1 MVLFFFI
8 FSALLHG
15 GIMIED
21 LENLKQLQEI
31 DLRIHEQELA
41 QKQFPDT
48 VEELEGAIKKAK
60 ESLENYQT
68 KLNKTQAE
76 VNSLDDHIQKSRD
89 LLEKSQSKLN
99 SIKTNR
105 EYDAVHAEIENQ
117 KNSINSVEIRKKNL
131 LDEIEKL
138 NNTIEEKSKEY
149 QQIKSENEPQ
159 ISELKKKIAAIDSVI
174 AGIVKERNEIAPKI
188 SKPILRT
195 YDLIRKK
202 RKNGNALSSITGKT
216 CAVCYK
222 VLEPQLYNEIKRGR
236 KMLLCQNCGSI
247 FVWGGDSKE

>member
-1 MVLFFFI
+1 
-8 FSALLHG
+8 
-15 GIMIED
+15 MIED

-31 DLRIHEQELA
+31 DLRIHQQELA

-48 VEELEGAIKKAK
+48 VNELDGAIKKAK
-60 ESLENYQT
+60 ESLDNFQA
-68 KLNKTQAE
+68 KLSKTQAE
-76 VNSLDDHIQKSRD
+76 VNSLNEQIQNSHE
-89 LLEKSQSKLN
+89 LLEKSQNRLN

-117 KNSINSVEIRKKNL
+117 KNSINTVEIRKKNL
-131 LDEIEKL
+131 LEGIEKL
-138 NNTIEEKSKEY
+138 NSTIEEKTKEY

-159 ISELKKKIAAIDSVI
+159 ISELKNKIAAIDSVI
-174 AGIVKERNEIAPKI
+174 ADIVKERNIIVPKI

-202 RKNGNALSSITGKT
+202 RKTGNALSNVTGKT

-222 VLEPQLYNEIKRGR
+222 VLEPQLFNEIKRGR
-236 KMLLCQNCGSI
+236 KMILCQNCGSI
-247 FVWGGDSKE
+247 FVWGGDSK

>member
-1 MVLFFFI
+1 MVLFFI

-21 LENLKQLQEI
+21 LENLKLLQEI
-31 DLRIHEQELA
+31 DLRIHQQELS

-48 VEELEGAIKKAK
+48 VEELQSAIKNAK
-60 ESLENYQT
+60 ESLDNYQM

-76 VNSLDDHIQKSRD
+76 VNSFDEQLQKSRE
-89 LLEKSQSKLN
+89 LLEKSQSRLN

-105 EYDAVHAEIENQ
+105 EYDAVHTEIENQ
-117 KNSINSVEIRKKNL
+117 KNAINTIEMRKKNL

-138 NNTIEEKSKEY
+138 KNTIKEKTEEY

-159 ISELKKKIAAIDSVI
+159 ISELNNKIAAIDSNI
-174 AGIVKERNEIAPKI
+174 ESIVKERNEIVPKI

-195 YDLIRKK
+195 YNQIRKK
-202 RKNGNALSSITGKT
+202 RKNGNVLSNVTGRT
-216 CAVCYK
+216 CAVCFK
-222 VLEPQLYNEIKRGR
+222 VLEPQVYNEIRRGK

-247 FVWGGDSKE
+247 FVWGGDSKQ

>member
-1 MVLFFFI
+1 M
-8 FSALLHG
+8 
-15 GIMIED
+15 
-21 LENLKQLQEI
+21 
-31 DLRIHEQELA
+31 
-41 QKQFPDT
+41 
-48 VEELEGAIKKAK
+48 
-60 ESLENYQT
+60 
-68 KLNKTQAE
+68 KLSKTQSE
-76 VNSLDDHIQKSRD
+76 VNSFDEQILKSRE
-89 LLEKSQSKLN
+89 LLEKSQNRLN

-138 NNTIEEKSKEY
+138 NKAIEEKTKEY
-149 QQIKSENEPQ
+149 EQIKSENEPQ
-159 ISELKKKIAAIDSVI
+159 ISELKKKIEAIDSTI
-174 AGIVKERNEIAPKI
+174 ASIVKERNEIVPKI

-202 RKNGNALSSITGKT
+202 RKNGNALSNVTGKT

-222 VLEPQLYNEIKRGR
+222 VLEPQVYNEIKRGR

-247 FVWGGDSKE
+247 FVWGGDSKQ